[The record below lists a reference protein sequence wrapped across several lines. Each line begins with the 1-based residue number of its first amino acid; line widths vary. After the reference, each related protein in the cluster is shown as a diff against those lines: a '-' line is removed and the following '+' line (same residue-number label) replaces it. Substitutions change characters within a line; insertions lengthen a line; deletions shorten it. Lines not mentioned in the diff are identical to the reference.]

1 MNRLTTLYKDILES
15 AGLSVDN
22 DSVVCL
28 PTPAED
34 VPTIIDG
41 KFLVLPTDDI
51 LRNPNWEDTIAF
63 HPLSENVVRGESEVL
78 KKLREILLTRATNVL
93 TEVTSQLIHIAS
105 NTSMH
110 KSLSPTQSEFLSHLP
125 EADKKMVDTYLKMIA
140 SSSPVGANR
149 FISMYLKRGGTH
161 DGVKYNRLCVVDLP
175 VLNADEDER
184 SIFGV
189 KMRIKDLSSIR
200 DLITYTLPGDYTCGS
215 KSQTAP
221 YFQALL
227 MSYIALMEDLN
238 KVVKLFKKI
247 FQNGD
252 DLITDLSWKAE
263 ITCLSD
269 MRDLI
274 PILDGNQG
282 TAVKGATEE
291 PKEVELKP
299 ATRTVQRTAG
309 NNQVQRPVANQP
321 APVTKSNDG
330 TISWQDIQRTTQPQ
344 GQYPPQPAYARG
356 YHQPAPVDPNGG
368 TSAGRA
374 RVQQSQYHGGYQQR
388 PQQQYGGYGGNYNPH
403 QGGGFT
409 PV

>member
-15 AGLSVDN
+15 AGLSIDA
-22 DSVVCL
+22 DSVICL

-41 KFLVLPTDDI
+41 KFLLLPTNEV

-93 TEVTSQLIHIAS
+93 TEVTSQLINIAS
-105 NTSMH
+105 NTDMH
-110 KSLSPTQSEFLSHLP
+110 KTLSPNQSEFLSHLP
-125 EADKKMVDTYLKMIA
+125 EADKKMVETYLKMIA
-140 SSSPVGANR
+140 SSSPVGNNR

-175 VLNADEDER
+175 VLKADEEER

-200 DLITYTLPGDYTCGS
+200 DLITYTLPNDYTCGS

-227 MSYIALMEDLN
+227 MSYVALMEDLN
-238 KVVKLFKKI
+238 KVVKLFNKV
-247 FQNGD
+247 FQNSD
-252 DLITDLSWKAE
+252 ELITDLSWKAE
-263 ITCLSD
+263 IACLSD

-274 PILDGNQG
+274 PVLDGNQG
-282 TAVKGATEE
+282 AVVKGAVDE
-291 PKEVELKP
+291 PKDVELKP
-299 ATRTVQRTAG
+299 TARAVQRSVGGG
-309 NNQVQRPVANQP
+309 NVVQRSV
-321 APVTKSNDG
+321 APVNTSIVKSSDG
-330 TISWQDIQRTTQPQ
+330 TISWQDIQRGTQQ
-344 GQYPPQPAYARG
+344 QAYQAQPSYTRG
-356 YHQPAPVDPNGG
+356 YHQPEQVDMSGG
-368 TSAGRA
+368 NSAGRA
-374 RVQQSQYHGGYQQR
+374 RVQQQQFNRGSYQ
-388 PQQQYGGYGGNYNPH
+388 PAGNYGNNYNPYP
-403 QGGGFT
+403 GGN
-409 PV
+409 VEV